1 MYLVPPL
8 LLSEKGGEAMAEGY
22 RTVEAPAQDEFTERK
37 SRFIGQIAPV
47 ATEEEAMAFVAS
59 VRERHREATHNVY
72 AYVLRQGQ
80 LMRFSDDGEPQ
91 GTAGKPVLDVI
102 LREGL
107 TDTAVVV
114 TRYFGG
120 ILLGAGGLVRAYAQ
134 GAKTAVDAARVLN
147 MQPAA
152 VVELDMGY
160 DFYGKATYI
169 LPKYEVVTLDSIFEE
184 GVRLRL
190 LCKASRLPAFRKELE
205 ELSSGT
211 VAPLVLEEKFAHFSS
226 I

>member
-1 MYLVPPL
+1 
-8 LLSEKGGEAMAEGY
+8 MAEGY
-22 RTVEAPAQDEFTERK
+22 RTVEAPAQDEFVEKK
-37 SRFIGQIAPV
+37 SRFIGHIAPV
-47 ATEEEAMAFVAS
+47 RTEEEAVAVLNS

-72 AYVLRQGQ
+72 AYILRDNQ

-91 GTAGKPVLDVI
+91 GTAGKPVLEVV

-107 TDTAVVV
+107 VDVAVVV

-120 ILLGAGGLVRAYAQ
+120 VLLGAGGLVRAYAQ

-152 VVELDMGY
+152 VLELDMGY

-169 LPKYEVVTLDSIFEE
+169 LPGHEIQVLDSVFAE

-190 LCKASRLPAFRKELE
+190 LCKAARLPAFTRELT

-211 VAPLVLEEKFAHFSS
+211 VAPLVLEEKFAHFPQ
-226 I
+226 

>member
-1 MYLVPPL
+1 
-8 LLSEKGGEAMAEGY
+8 MAEGY
-22 RTVEAPAQDEFTERK
+22 RTIEAPAQDEFVEKK

-47 ATEEEAMAFVAS
+47 STEEEAVAFVNS
-59 VRERHREATHNVY
+59 IRERHREATHNVY
-72 AYVLRQGQ
+72 AYVLRQNQ

-91 GTAGKPVLDVI
+91 GTAGKPVLEVV
-102 LREGL
+102 LREKL
-107 TDTAVVV
+107 VDVAVVV

-152 VVELDMGY
+152 VLELDMGY

-169 LPKYEVVTLDSIFEE
+169 LPGHEVQVLDSVFAE

-190 LCKASRLPAFRKELE
+190 LCKAARLPAFTRELT

-211 VAPLVLEEKFAHFSS
+211 VAPLVLEEKFAHFPE
-226 I
+226 

>member
-1 MYLVPPL
+1 M
-8 LLSEKGGEAMAEGY
+8 GEGY
-22 RTVEAPAQDEFTERK
+22 RTVLAPAQDEFLERK

-47 ATEEEAMAFVAS
+47 QTEEEAAAFVNG

-72 AYVLRQGQ
+72 AYVLRDNR
-80 LMRFSDDGEPQ
+80 LTRFSDDGEPQ
-91 GTAGKPVLDVI
+91 GTAGKPVLEVI

-107 TDTAVVV
+107 VDVAVVV

-134 GAKTAVDAARVLN
+134 GAKTAVDAAKIQN
-147 MQPAA
+147 MRPAA
-152 VVELDMGY
+152 VLELDMGY
-160 DFYGKATYI
+160 DFYGKATYL
-169 LPKYEVVTLDSIFEE
+169 LPQHGVQVLDSVFAE

-190 LCKASRLPAFRKELE
+190 LCEKARLDALTRDLT

-211 VAPLVLEEKFAHFSS
+211 VSPLVVEEKFAHFPE
-226 I
+226 